1 MWRDNC
7 CNSCM
12 TLFREKYRSE
22 SIRLPNWDYSSNG
35 HYFLTICTNNR
46 NPLFGKIVD
55 GKMILNDYGGIIR
68 SEWLKSPQLRRE
80 LHLDEYI
87 IMPDHIHGIVIIQ
100 RKNHDKSVDII
111 GTCGRTS
118 LPEPTNQPCPH
129 MKSKSLSTFINGFKS
144 ATTKQI
150 NELRKTPRRPVWQ
163 RNYYESII
171 RDERGLRRIRE
182 YIKDNVKSRK

>member
-1 MWRDNC
+1 M
-7 CNSCM
+7 
-12 TLFREKYRSE
+12 
-22 SIRLPNWDYSSNG
+22 PNWDYSSNG

-100 RKNHDKSVDII
+100 RKNNDKPDETVEAN
-111 GTCGRTS
+111 GRS
-118 LPEPTNQPCPH
+118 PLQYPTTQQYPFR
-129 MKSKSLSTFINGFKS
+129 MKPKSLSTFISGFKS